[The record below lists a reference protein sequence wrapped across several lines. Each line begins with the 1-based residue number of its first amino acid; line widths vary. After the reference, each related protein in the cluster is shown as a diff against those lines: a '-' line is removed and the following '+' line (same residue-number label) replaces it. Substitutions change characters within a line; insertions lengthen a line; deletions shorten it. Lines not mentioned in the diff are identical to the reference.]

1 MIPNAKQEK
10 APRHEEYKRYELSVD
25 RPGTYIN
32 NAADK
37 HRWVQLI
44 SSTDNRGFKSQ
55 SIISLA
61 YHSIPGQQDQPM
73 YMMTTCM
80 LLCQRLPFHS
90 NLSAF
95 QTRVRV
101 GVENTPVFSFSSIS
115 GATIK
120 EKQTTIFLNSYY
132 YLALP
137 FPCPVSQGHWSVY
150 MLQSYT
156 FSPRVSSA
164 EHT

>member
-44 SSTDNRGFKSQ
+44 SSTDNRSFKSQ

-61 YHSIPGQQDQPM
+61 YHSIPGQQAQPM

-80 LLCQRLPFHS
+80 LLCKRLPFHS

-95 QTRVRV
+95 QTRVYCSQSHLH
-101 GVENTPVFSFSSIS
+101 VEFFCACLAVYLQTCGDDVLGHNSIAKEVHWGSKDVAGRSIS
-115 GATIK
+115 
-120 EKQTTIFLNSYY
+120 
-132 YLALP
+132 
-137 FPCPVSQGHWSVY
+137 
-150 MLQSYT
+150 
-156 FSPRVSSA
+156 
-164 EHT
+164 